1 MNAVLAA
8 LLESD
13 ARAAQRLSRWRPPRW
28 FRALVMVATRLGDGW
43 GWIALAALLTLGG
56 RAYRE
61 VLAGTLA
68 AALATLAFSR
78 LKRRFMRRRPCE
90 LLGLAYDVRVA
101 DRFSFPSGHS
111 ATSFAIATL
120 LSLAFPQLAPLF
132 LAMAAAIA
140 ASRVVLGLHYVS
152 DVLAG
157 AALGELLG
165 ALCYAV
171 LLG

>member
-1 MNAVLAA
+1 MSVLAA

-13 ARAAQRLSRWRPPRW
+13 ARTALRLSRWRPPRW
-28 FRALVMVATRLGDGW
+28 FRALVMLVTRLGDGW
-43 GWIALAALLTLGG
+43 CWIALAAFLMLGA

-68 AALATLAFSR
+68 AALAGLAFWR
-78 LKRRFMRRRPCE
+78 LKRRFKRRRPCE
-90 LLGLAYDVRVA
+90 LLGLAYDVKVA

-120 LSLAFPQLAPLF
+120 LALAFPLLSPLF

-140 ASRVVLGLHYVS
+140 ASRVLLGLHYVS
-152 DVLAG
+152 DVVAG

-171 LLG
+171 LLA